1 MTPTTYSSMKNFFCM
16 AMLLLF
22 SLNFTS
28 CSEDS
33 DSDGDGG
40 EFNNSDLVGEW
51 KATKIVATFDDGD
64 VWNITDEDEIQ
75 YQLDGLEWVKMT
87 NSTLTM
93 MGRGVS
99 VPYEIRDGYIVISSS
114 STLMLLGIVSV
125 KENEIV
131 VRYMTPTYT
140 SLITYRR
147 VGGGNADDTA
157 SSNKLIGEWKAT
169 KIVATFDDG
178 DVWTITD
185 EDEIQF
191 QLDGLEWVK
200 MTNSTLTMMGS
211 GVSCSYE
218 IKNGYLII
226 YGPDLHMSLG
236 IESVESNKIVIRFT
250 SPTYTSLVTYKRV
263 D

>member
-1 MTPTTYSSMKNFFCM
+1 MAPTTYSSMKNFFSI
-16 AMLLLF
+16 AVLLLL

-75 YQLDGLEWVKMT
+75 
-87 NSTLTM
+87 
-93 MGRGVS
+93 
-99 VPYEIRDGYIVISSS
+99 
-114 STLMLLGIVSV
+114 
-125 KENEIV
+125 
-131 VRYMTPTYT
+131 
-140 SLITYRR
+140 
-147 VGGGNADDTA
+147 
-157 SSNKLIGEWKAT
+157 
-169 KIVATFDDG
+169 
-178 DVWTITD
+178 
-185 EDEIQF
+185 F

-200 MTNSTLTMMGS
+200 MTNSTLTMMES

-250 SPTYTSLVTYKRV
+250 SPTYTTFVTYKRV